1 MNAAHTRYAI
11 PLALEPRLILR
22 SDSGAEAW
30 GLWKGITFAG
40 RIERPGSR
48 FPVGCPGGCM
58 GPMGSFCSGMSI
70 QKFFRINAS
79 ECEMSSELVN
89 ENVLRDR
96 RDNLKQLFER
106 TGGDY
111 ETRIAPIRAAIREGT
126 LDGGDLQQ
134 SYARL
139 VLVAA
144 RAKGDDWRTIDEME
158 WGSALLDCLEA
169 AEVPT
174 AEKLAAAEAQAPVKA
189 GKGRKGKGAGKVKA
203 PTIAWAHKIGRNGS
217 RLMLPGPKTMEDFEM
232 WLSDGAF
239 SERAVVEE
247 RNAGPC
253 TIGYA
258 GGLDFSVSSAWKF
271 GDYVVFGWRVDR
283 RKVPAGTLLREVEK
297 KIREEEKASG
307 KRVGK
312 QERKA
317 IKGEVRQAL
326 LSRSLVETTV
336 YTVLVAPLE
345 AWALVDGPPQVVE
358 EVRLRLAGGT
368 VRWPITQSVPPVILA
383 RLAADAF
390 EGQRTDLRQPRHDNA
405 PQQGEEKGEI
415 AEKIFCDYLLW
426 MATPG
431 TSRRSRAWEL
441 GERVGWKLSGGPVK
455 LRVPVAS
462 TSNGITLEDAD
473 SAAFTASLSEGGRIM
488 GCRVAVE
495 DRREVEAPKA
505 VDGEAQAEVSLVHTY
520 YLTFEVISGSK
531 TRAAGMRIHSM
542 GLPTLKGG
550 DSAAALVFERVELLK
565 RLWAVL
571 EAMFRAFASDRCQD
585 WQATID
591 AARTW
596 VGLELR
602 RRFAFDPQT
611 GQGWLFA
618 PVEQQVLQIEDK
630 NAEAPAK
637 KRHGG
642 GKK

>member
-1 MNAAHTRYAI
+1 
-11 PLALEPRLILR
+11 
-22 SDSGAEAW
+22 
-30 GLWKGITFAG
+30 
-40 RIERPGSR
+40 
-48 FPVGCPGGCM
+48 
-58 GPMGSFCSGMSI
+58 MSL
-70 QKFFRINAS
+70 
-79 ECEMSSELVN
+79 ELVN

-111 ETRIAPIRAAIREGT
+111 EARIAPIRAAIREGT

-134 SYARL
+134 AYARL

-144 RAKGDDWRTIDEME
+144 RAKNDWKNIDEME
-158 WGSALLDCLEA
+158 WASALLDCLEA

-174 AEKLAAAEAQAPVKA
+174 DEKLAAAEAAAPVKA
-189 GKGRKGKGAGKVKA
+189 GKGRKSKGPRKVKA
-203 PTIAWAHKIGRNGS
+203 PTIAWAHKIGRNGV
-217 RLMLPGPKTMEDFEM
+217 RLMLPGPKTMEDFGM
-232 WLSDGAF
+232 WLREGAF

-258 GGLDFSVSSAWKF
+258 GGLDFSDSSTWMF
-271 GDYVVFGWRVDR
+271 GDFVVFGWRVDR
-283 RKVPAGTLLREVEK
+283 RKVPAGTLARMVEA
-297 KIREEEKASG
+297 KIREEEKA
-307 KRVGK
+307 REGK

-326 LSRSLVETTV
+326 LSKSLAETTV
-336 YTVLVAPLE
+336 YTVLVSPLE
-345 AWALVDGPPQVVE
+345 GWALVDGPPQVVE
-358 EVRLRLAGGT
+358 EVRIRLNAQ
-368 VRWPITQSVPPVILA
+368 RWPITQSVPPVILA
-383 RLAADAF
+383 RLAAAAS
-390 EGQRTDLRQPRHDNA
+390 EGQRTDLRQAVHWNA
-405 PQQGEEKGEI
+405 PEQGEEKGEL
-415 AEKIFCDYLLW
+415 AEKIFCDFLLW
-426 MATPG
+426 SGTPG

-441 GERVGWKLSGGPVK
+441 GERVGWKVAGGPVK

-462 TSNGITLEDAD
+462 TFNDVTLEDAD

-505 VDGEAQAEVSLVHTY
+505 VDGEAQAEASLVHTY

-542 GLPTLKGG
+542 GLPTIKGG

-591 AARTW
+591 AARQW
-596 VGLELR
+596 VGLELQ

-618 PVEQQVLQIEDK
+618 PMAEQVLAIEEK
-630 NAEAPAK
+630 NAEAPAPPAEAP
-637 KRHGG
+637 KRGRG
-642 GKK
+642 RARK